1 MKTPSRKPSP
11 RRAPAVVRA
20 GELYSWLELRRR
32 LRWGEHAGR
41 MARVAGL
48 RLISFGREK
57 FVLGQ
62 DVLEFFQRL
71 GERQQAVTDSR
82 SNNKEG

>member
-1 MKTPSRKPSP
+1 
-11 RRAPAVVRA
+11 
-20 GELYSWLELRRR
+20 
-32 LRWGEHAGR
+32 